1 MSCPPKA
8 KINICGNFFTI
19 YEIDNLS
26 TTDWIS
32 KWKEKTG
39 CKAKKLLRTIS
50 QNRKVYHSTLDGSYI
65 KQKRIMR
72 NRQAIF
78 IRLVRNLESISMF
91 AIGEEWNAENRLSF
105 FCFFFGFYFCC
116 CGGFCCCCLIELVRP
131 KFLKNVSTWKTSQTA
146 DNRTRITQ
154 KSADVFIYISLT
166 HVLRL
171 QSLNL
176 RFDQSFSMQLPTKCS
191 KRQFI
196 TKIFFTER
204 F

>member
-1 MSCPPKA
+1 MQSK
-8 KINICGNFFTI
+8 
-19 YEIDNLS
+19 EI
-26 TTDWIS
+26 TA
-32 KWKEKTG
+32 
-39 CKAKKLLRTIS
+39 CYS
-50 QNRKVYHSTLDGSYI
+50 QNRKVHHSTLDGSYI

-72 NRQAIF
+72 TRQALF
-78 IRLVRNLESISMF
+78 IRLVRNLESTSMF

-105 FCFFFGFYFCC
+105 FFLFLFLLLLFDCFGESEIFKK
-116 CGGFCCCCLIELVRP
+116 R
-131 KFLKNVSTWKTSQTA
+131 KHMKNQP
-146 DNRTRITQ
+146 RTRITQ
-154 KSADVFIYISLT
+154 KSAYVFIYISLT

-176 RFDQSFSMQLPTKCS
+176 RFHQSFSMQLSTQCS